1 MIRRPGVNL
10 QFVSHRRTGPV
21 PFHSFDQADAE
32 LVGVDP
38 ERKQVIKVCLLL
50 IAEILTLKP
59 SVLLI
64 PGISNILQNLDS
76 DLSQISQNILFLINC
91 NYQIHSDPHMLL
103 PVCRPSF
110 APASWFHSPGA
121 QRTSRKAHGSFYFFQ
136 GPHKSLNNFRGSRP
150 H

>member
-76 DLSQISQNILFLINC
+76 DLSQISQNIFN
-91 NYQIHSDPHMLL
+91 
-103 PVCRPSF
+103 
-110 APASWFHSPGA
+110 
-121 QRTSRKAHGSFYFFQ
+121 
-136 GPHKSLNNFRGSRP
+136 
-150 H
+150 